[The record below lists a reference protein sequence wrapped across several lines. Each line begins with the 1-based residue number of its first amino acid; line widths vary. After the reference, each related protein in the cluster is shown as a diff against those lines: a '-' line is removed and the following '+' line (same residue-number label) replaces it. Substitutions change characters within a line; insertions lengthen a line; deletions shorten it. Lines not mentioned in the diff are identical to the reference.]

1 MKNRVFGLIYLL
13 FSGALFIGV
22 EKWPYLQDID
32 PIYHIPLY
40 FPSLVLAAIGLYL
53 LRVSLDKKPSSPQL

>member
-1 MKNRVFGLIYLL
+1 MKNRVFGTIYLV
-13 FSGALFIGV
+13 FSIALFIGV
-22 EKWPYLQDID
+22 EKWPFLQDID

-53 LRVSLDKKPSSPQL
+53 FRISTTKLPNS